1 MNRQICSRDRAAA
14 ISPAGY
20 YVLTYRVHVREPGT
34 SLPCVWKGDAYVENL
49 GKRSTTCYVKK
60 RILVGNC
67 NDRPTDWS
75 MHADLVDWLKN
86 SFIGLIGISLLYIL
100 GRIGYFA
107 AELRMAAWR
116 RY

>member
-1 MNRQICSRDRAAA
+1 
-14 ISPAGY
+14 
-20 YVLTYRVHVREPGT
+20 
-34 SLPCVWKGDAYVENL
+34 
-49 GKRSTTCYVKK
+49 
-60 RILVGNC
+60 
-67 NDRPTDWS
+67 

-86 SFIGLIGISLLYIL
+86 SFIGLISISLLYIL